1 MSSKKK
7 GALRFIEIDPT
18 TIPTN
23 CNQIVIS
30 QNKSKIVIKN
40 DNCLINSSVAN
51 KHELIMKKVKKFFD
65 EEKNFQKVR
74 PILLQESDL
83 SLRLLDWSTTNFS
96 RKNTIMLTTTRNG
109 FKERINMFL
118 DYKAHLKA
126 FSKRSFDPFCRRE
139 RIMLTFATD
148 PEKRTYVS
156 TAAQMNFLKWS
167 IESGVLDYCTENL
180 AQIEA
185 DMVESL
191 KVKTQADR
199 ENISKVV
206 TANVGEISLDIS

>member
-1 MSSKKK
+1 
-7 GALRFIEIDPT
+7 
-18 TIPTN
+18 
-23 CNQIVIS
+23 
-30 QNKSKIVIKN
+30 
-40 DNCLINSSVAN
+40 
-51 KHELIMKKVKKFFD
+51 
-65 EEKNFQKVR
+65 
-74 PILLQESDL
+74 
-83 SLRLLDWSTTNFS
+83 
-96 RKNTIMLTTTRNG
+96 
-109 FKERINMFL
+109 
-118 DYKAHLKA
+118 
-126 FSKRSFDPFCRRE
+126 
-139 RIMLTFATD
+139 MLTFATD